1 MFFNV
6 LYFLIFQASKNG
18 NVGGLKGQ
26 TRSSGVKNEGKETAA
41 QRALHK
47 RR

>member
-1 MFFNV
+1 MF
-6 LYFLIFQASKNG
+6 YIIIFQASKNG
-18 NVGGLKGQ
+18 NVGGLEGQ